1 MEKVKKMKKITA
13 YVNTTRVHWLVEEL
27 QALGVQEIEVTEYF
41 KPLSQISRFELS
53 CDDNLVENVRTVV
66 HKIGTRGQVPDHAFF
81 VYSLEENNN
90 GELKK
95 DVSKI

>member
-1 MEKVKKMKKITA
+1 MKKITA

-53 CDDNLVENVRTVV
+53 CNDNLVESIRSIV
-66 HKIGTRGQVPDHAFF
+66 HKIGTCGNAPDHAFF
-81 VYSLEENNN
+81 VYALENTLDSAFKN
-90 GELKK
+90 L
-95 DVSKI
+95 S

>member
-1 MEKVKKMKKITA
+1 MKKITA

-27 QALGVQEIEVTEYF
+27 QTLGVQEIKVTEYF

-53 CDDNLVENVRTVV
+53 CDDHLVENVRAIV
-66 HKIGTRGQVPDHAFF
+66 HKIGTCGQAADHAFF
-81 VYSLEENNN
+81 VYALENKY

>member
-1 MEKVKKMKKITA
+1 MKKITA

-27 QALGVQEIEVTEYF
+27 
-41 KPLSQISRFELS
+41 SQISRFELS
-53 CDDNLVENVRTVV
+53 CEDNLVENVRTVV

-95 DVSKI
+95 NVSKI